1 MLQQITDSTASVLI
15 TGKEAAPG
23 KDLLARALHFE
34 SSRRERP
41 FVPINCAAIPENL
54 IESELFGHVRGSF
67 TDARQGKTGL
77 FVAAH
82 GGTLFLDEIRRESA
96 TDAADQAAARSYED
110 KRVRPI
116 GATEETPVDVRVVA
130 ATNSDLEELMERGR
144 FRSDLY
150 YRLATLTLAVPP
162 LRERPE
168 DIALLV
174 KHFLSRASAE
184 AGKAVPELEPDAM
197 THLMRY
203 RWPGNIRELQ
213 NAIQRAIILCR
224 DNTLTTND
232 LPPKVAGYDMSRRR
246 AIEEAVDRRLSLDLL
261 EREYVRAVLESV
273 NGNKREAAA
282 ILQIDRKTLYRKL
295 EEPEP
300 AEQLPPHNKAD

>member
-1 MLQQITDSTASVLI
+1 
-15 TGKEAAPG
+15 
-23 KDLLARALHFE
+23 LHFE

-82 GGTLFLDEIRRESA
+82 GGTLFLDEIGEMPLTLQTKLLRVI
-96 TDAADQAAARSYED
+96 ED

-150 YRLATLTLAVPP
+150 YRLATFTLAVPP

-184 AGKAVPELEPDAM
+184 AGKAVPELDPDAM
-197 THLMRY
+197 TRLMRY

-224 DNTLTTND
+224 DNTLTTKD
-232 LPPKVAGYDMSRRR
+232 LPPKVAGYDMSPRR

>member
-1 MLQQITDSTASVLI
+1 VRCISR
-15 TGKEAAPG
+15 
-23 KDLLARALHFE
+23 ARAANAPSYRSTE
-34 SSRRERP
+34 
-41 FVPINCAAIPENL
+41 AAIPENL
-54 IESELFGHVRGSF
+54 IESKLFGHVRGSF

-82 GGTLFLDEIRRESA
+82 GGTLFLDEIGEMPLTLQTKLLRVI
-96 TDAADQAAARSYED
+96 ED

-150 YRLATLTLAVPP
+150 YRLATFTLAVPP

-197 THLMRY
+197 THLIRY

-213 NAIQRAIILCR
+213 NAIERAAIFAQTGALQFDFLSLEAPKSDPSIKSVPSTPTPKPDPIIL
-224 DNTLTTND
+224 N
-232 LPPKVAGYDMSRRR
+232 
-246 AIEEAVDRRLSLDLL
+246 EALL
-261 EREYVRAVLESV
+261 NNRERESV
-273 NGNKREAAA
+273 IAALAQANGKISGPRGAAE
-282 ILQIDRKTLYRKL
+282 LLGMKPTTLASRI
-295 EEPEP
+295 
-300 AEQLPPHNKAD
+300 KALGLKG

>member
-1 MLQQITDSTASVLI
+1 
-15 TGKEAAPG
+15 
-23 KDLLARALHFE
+23 
-34 SSRRERP
+34 
-41 FVPINCAAIPENL
+41 
-54 IESELFGHVRGSF
+54 
-67 TDARQGKTGL
+67 
-77 FVAAH
+77 VAAH
-82 GGTLFLDEIRRESA
+82 GGTLFLDEIGEMPLTLQTKLLRVI
-96 TDAADQAAARSYED
+96 ED

-116 GATEETPVDVRVVA
+116 GATEETPVDVRIVA

-144 FRSDLY
+144 FRADLY
-150 YRLATLTLAVPP
+150 YRLATFTLAVPP

-168 DIALLV
+168 DIPLLV
-174 KHFLSRASAE
+174 KRLLSRASAE
-184 AGKAVPELEPDAM
+184 AGKAVPELQPDAM
-197 THLMRY
+197 TCLLRY

-224 DNTLTTND
+224 DNTLRTKD
-232 LPPKVAGYDMSRRR
+232 LPLKVAGTDTSPRR
-246 AIEEAVDRRLSLDLL
+246 AIDEAVDRRLSLDLL

-300 AEQLPPHNKAD
+300 AEQLPPSNKAD